1 MADRQPGFFE
11 EIGEAITGSRRA
23 TPETRTLPEYT
34 GMPELNRLTLPS
46 FKAALGTLQSSPEE
60 TVKILKSNYPGL
72 QVRQDEKGMIGRAH
86 V

>member
-23 TPETRTLPEYT
+23 TPETRSLPEYT

-46 FKAALGTLQSSPEE
+46 FKAALGTLQSWSRAGGGF
-60 TVKILKSNYPGL
+60 PGMAAAA
-72 QVRQDEKGMIGRAH
+72 G
-86 V
+86 